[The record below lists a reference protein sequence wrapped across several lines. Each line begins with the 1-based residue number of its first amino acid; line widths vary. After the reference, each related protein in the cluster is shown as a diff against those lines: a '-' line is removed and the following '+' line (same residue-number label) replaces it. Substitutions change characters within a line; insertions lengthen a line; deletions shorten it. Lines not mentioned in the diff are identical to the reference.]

1 MGQRRGWWG
10 GRGLFSC
17 LLLVIE
23 VSLAGQL
30 PDRTGQREF
39 ARSVGLVHILGR
51 EDRLRSEK
59 GTMFLMKQSQC
70 GGLELQIYL
79 MSLGEQQSL

>member
-10 GRGLFSC
+10 ERGLFSC

-59 GTMFLMKQSQC
+59 RYDETVSMWGF
-70 GGLELQIYL
+70 GAPNIFDVFG
-79 MSLGEQQSL
+79 